1 MKVKV
6 TIDKEIFEIEKDE
19 IKKAL
24 SLMGKALCGNVTA
37 GCVVAAAKLIGDNPK
52 GFMWS
57 VMFDRFDSFL
67 ENIKE
72 VVIPP

>member
-1 MKVKV
+1 MNVKV
-6 TIDKEIFEIEKDE
+6 TIDNETFNIEKDE

-37 GCVVAAAKLIGDNPK
+37 GCVVATAKLIGNNPK

-57 VMFDRFDSFL
+57 IMFDRFDSFL
-67 ENIKE
+67 ENVKE
-72 VVIPP
+72 VTISP